1 MDKSLTELRCLS
13 RRMTYHPPADELKA
27 GSDARKMGD
36 NEELYVQTV
45 LFVIFT
51 GSPNPAIVPRV
62 SIRAFTKN
70 FDHRLWASD
79 DHWCSKVHHRP
90 KTLSSTLVLVVQI
103 GSLLTNY
110 PLLRISN
117 KSLVPLQL
125 RLPKVIEDH
134 SARVQT
140 VLFTSIP
147 VYEPI
152 IWLLQKT
159 FHLLLRFIMQVG
171 SGERLSLFCYG
182 NLQLFRFPRNW
193 LLLGWNGS

>member
-1 MDKSLTELRCLS
+1 MPERW
-13 RRMTYHPPADELKA
+13 AI
-27 GSDARKMGD
+27 

-90 KTLSSTLVLVVQI
+90 KTFSSTLVLVVQI

-125 RLPKVIEDH
+125 VTKSNWRSFCSSSNCFVYVDP
-134 SARVQT
+134 
-140 VLFTSIP
+140 SIWANNL
-147 VYEPI
+147 I
-152 IWLLQKT
+152 IAKKNST
-159 FHLLLRFIMQVG
+159 
-171 SGERLSLFCYG
+171 YY
-182 NLQLFRFPRNW
+182 
-193 LLLGWNGS
+193 